1 VEFNDLQIGNW
12 FYVQFAHVL
21 GLDYHYVKAS
31 SFSHD
36 DASVP
41 LIVAVEDVIAS
52 LERAIPQL
60 QRNQSRSSGDG
71 YDSGQHLRLI
81 RYARCVEALAVLHDY
96 SD

>member
-31 SFSHD
+31 SFSHGN
-36 DASVP
+36 ASIP

-60 QRNQSRSSGDG
+60 QRNQSRSSGD
-71 YDSGQHLRLI
+71 DSSQHVRKYK
-81 RYARCVEALAVLHDY
+81 YAKCVEALAALHNY
-96 SD
+96 